1 MRQDGRLITKIVNFL
16 EFKKP
21 KFVSLVDVPA
31 NNTAFNIVKNTD
43 NLITSL
49 DEELSAA
56 LMKNTIKIQKYV
68 FSKDVFDSA
77 EKVVSYLTEA
87 GYSDFEVSSLDKSFE
102 VLNKELN
109 GLTLLKQDI
118 KISKENGVELYLADV
133 GEAVVKSEETTEPEA
148 DPAVEPALEPA
159 VETPEAAPVVE
170 EVFEIEAEAPVE
182 EVVTKF
188 TAAIARASSD
198 EARVSITEKFTAFMK
213 SLAPA
218 APIVEVE
225 PEVTEVFAKQASV
238 DELTDSLETL
248 KALVKTLES
257 KLSENSETLTKSLSE
272 VETKVEEIDKKA
284 IIMSANL
291 ETLGDMAQTS
301 RAGAS
306 PNKVEAPAAPMKFP
320 LDNPYTRNTFGIS
333 QNFKF

>member
-1 MRQDGRLITKIVNFL
+1 MKQHGRLITKIVNFL

-68 FSKDVFDSA
+68 FSKEVFDSA

-87 GYSDFEVSSLDKSFE
+87 GYSDFEVTSLDKSFE
-102 VLNKELN
+102 VLNKELE

-118 KISKENGVELYLADV
+118 KISKENGVEVFVADV
-133 GEAVVKSEETTEPEA
+133 GEAVIKTEETSEPEA
-148 DPAVEPALEPA
+148 AVEPVVEPT
-159 VETPEAAPVVE
+159 VETPEVE
-170 EVFEIEAEAPVE
+170 PEALIEEAFEVEAGADITEAVI
-182 EVVTKF
+182 KF
-188 TAAIARASSD
+188 TNAMLGASSD
-198 EARVSITEKFTAFMK
+198 DARASITEKFTAFMK
-213 SLAPA
+213 SLAPS
-218 APIVEVE
+218 APIVEE
-225 PEVTEVFAKQASV
+225 KEDITEVFAKQASV
-238 DELTDSLETL
+238 DELTSSLESL
-248 KALVKTLES
+248 KALAKELES
-257 KLSENSETLTKSLSE
+257 KLSENSETFTKSLSE
-272 VETKVEEIDKKA
+272 VEGKVEEIDKKA

-301 RAGAS
+301 RAGA
-306 PNKVEAPAAPMKFP
+306 PPTKTDAPAVPIKSP
-320 LDNPYTRNTFGIS
+320 LDNPYTRNLFGIN